1 MQFPGSADLLAQ
13 LRGRMAPLPG
23 LRPRRVRRVH
33 LALPAVALGVV
44 AGPTFLAPKNGGHGT
59 HGTHGVPCRR
69 EAENANATAC
79 HSSSMFLMILMFLL
93 KQTKAEDD
101 PRHGSHRGWPW
112 PPRSLPSPTRLRWVP
127 WVPWARR
134 SPSRTCWWTCWT
146 KPLVVPWTS
155 RRMALRLPFFSWA

>member
-1 MQFPGSADLLAQ
+1 MFSLTPIQAIHSFLIKKDPWISCSFPD
-13 LRGRMAPLPG
+13 
-23 LRPRRVRRVH
+23 RRIFWLSFEGEWLH

-44 AGPTFLAPKNGGHGT
+44 AGPTFLAPKNGGHGTHGT

-101 PRHGSHRGWPW
+101 PRHGSHRGWP
-112 PPRSLPSPTRLRWVP
+112 
-127 WVPWARR
+127 
-134 SPSRTCWWTCWT
+134 
-146 KPLVVPWTS
+146 
-155 RRMALRLPFFSWA
+155 

>member
-1 MQFPGSADLLAQ
+1 MDFMQFPGSADLVAQ

-33 LALPAVALGVV
+33 LALPAVALGVVALGVVALGVV

-79 HSSSMFLMILMFLL
+79 HSSSMFLMFLMILMFLL
-93 KQTKAEDD
+93 KQTNAEDD
-101 PRHGSHRGWPW
+101 PRHGSHRGWP
-112 PPRSLPSPTRLRWVP
+112 
-127 WVPWARR
+127 
-134 SPSRTCWWTCWT
+134 
-146 KPLVVPWTS
+146 
-155 RRMALRLPFFSWA
+155 

>member
-1 MQFPGSADLLAQ
+1 MQFPGSADLVAQ

-33 LALPAVALGVV
+33 LALPAVALGVVALGVV

-69 EAENANATAC
+69 EAENANATEC

-93 KQTKAEDD
+93 KQTNAEDD
-101 PRHGSHRGWPW
+101 PRHGSHRGWP
-112 PPRSLPSPTRLRWVP
+112 
-127 WVPWARR
+127 
-134 SPSRTCWWTCWT
+134 
-146 KPLVVPWTS
+146 
-155 RRMALRLPFFSWA
+155 